1 MWGVSRYS
9 SDIYRGHKGVGHLN
23 LLSKWE
29 ETSTAQVRVTSREI
43 LDISNLFRN
52 GEESIQTVL
61 PRQSPYWTTV
71 PFVQFS
77 VKSHDI
83 LPFTSTALPSVCQA
97 HFAPPTISF
106 AKSSMDDMNHSLVAC
121 NISRHGKTSPF
132 VMQSKRSCT
141 LLDLFQLQC

>member
-1 MWGVSRYS
+1 M
-9 SDIYRGHKGVGHLN
+9 
-23 LLSKWE
+23 E

-61 PRQSPYWTTV
+61 PRQSPYWITV

-83 LPFTSTALPSVCQA
+83 LPLTSMAPPSVCQA
-97 HFAPPTISF
+97 HFGPSTISF
-106 AKSSMDDMNHSLVAC
+106 TRSSVDDMNSLVC
-121 NISRHGKTSPF
+121 NPDLIQVSKNLPF
-132 VMQSKRSCT
+132 VIQPR
-141 LLDLFQLQC
+141 